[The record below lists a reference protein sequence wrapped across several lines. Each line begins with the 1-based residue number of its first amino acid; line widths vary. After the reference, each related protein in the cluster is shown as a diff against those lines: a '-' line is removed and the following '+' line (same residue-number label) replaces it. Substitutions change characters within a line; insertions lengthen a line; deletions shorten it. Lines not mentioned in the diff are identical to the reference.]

1 MNRLTVEP
9 FHYSTPYSTSWHEKL
24 SQGDRE
30 NLLACVNVHDY
41 RFEDNGHELIV
52 DQSGLSQNQIMV
64 IYFAINPMEPINFA
78 NLDLNARKMVLRY
91 LNEMHHE

>member
-1 MNRLTVEP
+1 MNSISVSP

-30 NLLACVNVHDY
+30 NLLASVNVHDY
-41 RFEDNGHELIV
+41 RFENAGAELIV

-78 NLDLNARKMVLRY
+78 NLDKNARKMVLRY
-91 LNEMHHE
+91 LNELHGE